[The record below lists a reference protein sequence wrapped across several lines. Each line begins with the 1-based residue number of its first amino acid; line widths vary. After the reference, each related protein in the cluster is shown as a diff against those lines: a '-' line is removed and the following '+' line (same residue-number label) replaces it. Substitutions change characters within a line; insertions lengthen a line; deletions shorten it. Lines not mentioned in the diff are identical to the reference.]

1 MEFWRR
7 LWSFFRLDFKAA
19 FAKNTH
25 SLPLV
30 TNQDNANQA
39 LWPSQIHLNS
49 KELLLLQRR
58 RALLNW
64 HDDFESQIN
73 GVALDVVDS
82 FALRTRNQIQQLGL
96 TRKVF
101 AKPAAEALGPAFNN
115 QVRYPIS
122 EKVRGAEARLREL
135 TSTWADPSNLKLS
148 LRVIEIDPTLTI
160 LRRISLKSGNQEKI
174 MEKLEKLVFAKGG
187 ILDSQTAHS
196 LTVVEDLLK
205 KLDEL
210 R

>member
-19 FAKNTH
+19 FAKTTP
-25 SLPLV
+25 SLPFV
-30 TNQDNANQA
+30 KNHNSANQA
-39 LWPSQIHLNS
+39 LWPSQIHLIS
-49 KELLLLQRR
+49 RELLLLQRR
-58 RALLNW
+58 RALLDW

-73 GVALDVVDS
+73 SVALDVVDS
-82 FALRTRNQIQQLGL
+82 FALHTRNQIQQLGF

-115 QVRYPIS
+115 QVRYPLS
-122 EKVRGAEARLREL
+122 EKVREAEVRLQEL

-148 LRVIEIDPTLTI
+148 LRSIEIDPTLTI
-160 LRRISLKSGNQEKI
+160 LRSLGFRSRNQEVI
-174 MEKLEKLVFAKGG
+174 IEKLEKLVFAKGG